1 MNINTNKICKNCAH
15 NDVCK
20 FKDEFNIT
28 LKSAYKELTKIIK
41 NYDHLSIKIDCK
53 HRYMINSFNS
63 CVQALSKIGK
73 QGEENTGN
81 IKLSFHSIL

>member
-53 HRYMINSFNS
+53 HRYMINSGFGGFGSSFNN
-63 CVQALSKIGK
+63 VDINEL
-73 QGEENTGN
+73 EN
-81 IKLSFHSIL
+81 IFDD